1 MIKSI
6 NIYKFIKDNKI
17 ILHPLL
23 QIKGFISIASAPF
36 IMERN
41 LSNAELL
48 EKILYTLEFSKE
60 ILEKPDNWKEFQKEF
75 LKGMGVKTMKALH
88 DGAINL
94 GIYVKDGAI
103 TFSPTQNKGSKEGF
117 VGFKEDLKVS
127 LPFDSPKTELEKA
140 LELALSRCK

>member
-6 NIYKFIKDNKI
+6 NIYKFTNGNKF

-23 QIKGFISIASAPF
+23 QIKGFISIASAPYLT
-36 IMERN
+36 EYN
-41 LSNAELL
+41 LSNTELL

-60 ILEKPDNWKEFQKEF
+60 ILEKPENWKEFQKEF

-88 DGAINL
+88 DGTINL
-94 GIYVKDGAI
+94 GIYIKDGII
-103 TFSPTQNKGSKEGF
+103 TFSPSQNKGSKEGF

-127 LPFDSPKTELEKA
+127 LPFDSPKKELEKA